1 MPSTF
6 VFYRYLRA
14 KMQLSGPWKQG
25 LKGRMLIPVGLAG
38 ASAVVHWL
46 AGGDEA
52 LPATAMLLGFFSYKL
67 ALVVQIW
74 NEVKVMMLPKFDVED
89 FLRKYE

>member
-1 MPSTF
+1 M
-6 VFYRYLRA
+6 RA
-14 KMQLSGPWKQG
+14 CVPCPQLSGPWKQG

-38 ASAVVHWL
+38 GAALVHWL
-46 AGGDEA
+46 APGGDEA

-67 ALVVQIW
+67 ALVVQVW
-74 NEVKVMMLPKFDVED
+74 NQVKLMMLPKFDVQD